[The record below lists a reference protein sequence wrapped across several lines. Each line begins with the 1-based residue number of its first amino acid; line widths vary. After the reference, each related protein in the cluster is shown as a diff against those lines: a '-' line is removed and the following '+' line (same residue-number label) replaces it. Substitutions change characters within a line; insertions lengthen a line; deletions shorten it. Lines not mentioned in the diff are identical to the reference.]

1 MILLRSWTDRRA
13 GGEKEIV
20 EKGSC
25 VELEFGLVGGARK
38 GSREGLTGWGFR
50 GRERGLEEETSHVSR
65 DPFLSCCMWAR
76 VLFSTSVGCTCVG
89 IDWREYQGFLPWLKN
104 ETSLP

>member
-50 GRERGLEEETSHVSR
+50 GREGSGGRDQPRLKRSLSLLLHVG
-65 DPFLSCCMWAR
+65 PCA
-76 VLFSTSVGCTCVG
+76 LFHLCRLYMC
-89 IDWREYQGFLPWLKN
+89 WN
-104 ETSLP
+104 